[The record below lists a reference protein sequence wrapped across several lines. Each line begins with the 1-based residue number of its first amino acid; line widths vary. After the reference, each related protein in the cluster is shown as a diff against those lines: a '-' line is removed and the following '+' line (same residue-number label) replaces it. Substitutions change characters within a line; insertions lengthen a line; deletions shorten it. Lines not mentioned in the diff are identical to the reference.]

1 MFGSCP
7 GVMPRRHRINIH
19 GGIYHVMSRGNR
31 KGPVFTADGE
41 RKRFGRI
48 LGEVTERYSVECYG
62 GCLMENHYHLV
73 VMTPWANLPAFTK
86 LLNQLFTQY
95 MNRRHGWT
103 GHVFESRPTVLLVD
117 SDYYL
122 LDALAY
128 VARNPVAA
136 GIVTDPA
143 QWRWSTYAST
153 IGLAPVPDWLTL
165 DWLERLFPDVP
176 RSAARDRFR
185 DYVMSAVVGDAQML
199 TGAPALGGTDFRRR
213 VRSHIGATLYKARL
227 PRSYRALYRPSLS
240 ELFDVVTDKSQ
251 RGRVIQRAHVV
262 HGYKL
267 AEIANFL
274 ALHPNS
280 ASRILS
286 QLRRDSAK
294 RLRAREV

>member
-1 MFGSCP
+1 
-7 GVMPRRHRINIH
+7 MPRRHRINIH

-31 KGPVFTADGE
+31 KAAVFTDQRE

-48 LGEVTERYSVECYG
+48 LGEVRERCAVQCYS
-62 GCLMENHYHLV
+62 GCLMDNHYHLV
-73 VMTPWANLPAFTK
+73 VMTPWANLSAFTK

-103 GHVFESRPTVLLVD
+103 GHVFESRPTALLID

-128 VARNPVAA
+128 VARNPVTA
-136 GIVTDPA
+136 GLVTDPA

-153 IGLAPVPDWLTL
+153 IGLAPIPDWLTL
-165 DWLERLFPDVP
+165 DWLDRLFPGVP
-176 RSAARDRFR
+176 RSVARDVFR
-185 DYVMSAVVGDAQML
+185 SYVMSALVGDAQML
-199 TGAPALGGTDFRRR
+199 TGEPAIGGAEFRRR

-227 PRSYRALYRPSLS
+227 PRSYRALYRPSLN
-240 ELFDVVTDKSQ
+240 ELFDVVTDQSQ
-251 RGRVIQRAHVV
+251 RGRIIQRAHVV

-274 ALHPNS
+274 TLHPNS
-280 ASRILS
+280 VSRILG
-286 QLRRDSAK
+286 QLRRDSA
-294 RLRAREV
+294 RRIHARE